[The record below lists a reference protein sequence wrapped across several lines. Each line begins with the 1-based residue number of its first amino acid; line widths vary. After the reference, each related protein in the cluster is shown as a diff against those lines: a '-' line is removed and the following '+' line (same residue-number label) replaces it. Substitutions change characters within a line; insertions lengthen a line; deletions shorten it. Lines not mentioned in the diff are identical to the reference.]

1 MTLIQT
7 LELARYFSPIYVTTD
22 ICNSF
27 QDTHTNGQINRQT
40 DRQTD
45 KQTDRQ
51 TDRTVTPTAKR
62 KVVNHEL
69 SI

>member
-7 LELARYFSPIYVTTD
+7 FKLAQDFSLIYITTD

-40 DRQTD
+40 DR
-45 KQTDRQ
+45 
-51 TDRTVTPTAKR
+51 TVTPTAKR